1 MKCCG
6 RHLGDQHTIANL
18 SIVLE
23 KILTLRLIA
32 TLALALTACISVGPD
47 YAPPALE
54 TPSQWNAAAGLPAA
68 AASPAPVALAEW
80 WRQFDDPVLDGL
92 VTEALANNLDLASA
106 QAKLREARARRD
118 FTRGQLGPDLAA
130 SGAFSRN
137 RASAKTDSGATR
149 ELYRAGFDASWEID
163 IFGGLRRE
171 LEAAK
176 ADFEAS
182 AETLR
187 DTRVSLVAEVVLNY
201 VELCAAE
208 RRLAL
213 AEAGL
218 ATRRETHQLAD
229 WREQAGLASQLDVAQ
244 ALTDLESVGATLPTL
259 RTAVVEAQNRL
270 AVLLGHAPGT
280 FPLLHES
287 QHQNAS
293 LTEIPVAAEAVAIG
307 IPAETLRQRPD
318 VRASERRLAA
328 QTARLGVAEAARYPR
343 FELSGSIGLEAL
355 TFSALGNHEAATHS
369 LLGSITAPIFES
381 GRISANIA
389 IQDALLEQA
398 ELDYRAAVLTALED
412 VENALVSVSNT
423 KERHARLWAATAAA
437 RTTFEIAEQRYA
449 TGLIDF
455 LAVLDSQRT
464 LLGLEDQL
472 ASSRLELAQAQIQ
485 LYKALGGG
493 WSPDATTP
501 TSCASEAATEEP

>member
-1 MKCCG
+1 MNRGG
-6 RHLGDQHTIANL
+6 RHLQNQRRLAKRNKV
-18 SIVLE
+18 SF
-23 KILTLRLIA
+23 KIQALLPA
-32 TLALALTACISVGPD
+32 AALALALTACLSVGPD
-47 YAPPALE
+47 YKPPALE
-54 TPSQWNAAAGLPAA
+54 TPTQWNTATGLPAEA
-68 AASPAPVALAEW
+68 APPAPDALNEW
-80 WRQFDDPVLDGL
+80 WRQFDDPVLDAL
-92 VTEALANNLDLASA
+92 VTEALANNLDLAGA
-106 QAKLREARARRD
+106 QAKLREARARSAL
-118 FTRGQLGPDLAA
+118 TRGELGPTVGA

-137 RASAKTDSGATR
+137 RASAKTGSGKTR

-182 AETLR
+182 TETLR

-201 VELCAAE
+201 VDLCAAE
-208 RRLAL
+208 RRLAI

-218 ATRRETHQLAD
+218 AARRETHQLVD

-244 ALTDLESVGATLPTL
+244 ALTDLETVGATLPTL

-270 AVLLGHAPGT
+270 SVLLGHAPGA
-280 FPLLHES
+280 FPLLHEPR
-287 QHQNAS
+287 HQIAS
-293 LTEIPVAAEAVAIG
+293 PTEIPVAAEAVAVG

-318 VRASERRLAA
+318 VRAAERRLAA

-398 ELDYRAAVLTALED
+398 ELDYRSAVLTALED

-423 KERHARLWAATAAA
+423 KERHERLQSATTAA

-472 ASSRLELAQAQIQ
+472 AGSTLEFAQAQIQ

-493 WSPDATTP
+493 WSPEATTP
-501 TSCASEAATEEP
+501 TSASEAATEEP